1 MTLSIAELVAR
12 VAIAAAL
19 GGLIGLE
26 RELSDQPA
34 GFRTHILVSLG
45 AALFTL
51 AGAYG
56 LEDFLEGEGITTRL
70 DPTRVAAQV
79 VTGVGFLGAGAII
92 HRGVNIRGLTT
103 AASLWV
109 TAAIGTAVGFGYWEG
124 AVAVAVVA
132 LAALYS
138 LKYIERRALEKLKR
152 GRVRFVIAMEPQL
165 RLGELTEVLDRA
177 GGRVVSMKVIEEEDE
192 DVRELIV
199 VTWLPSGVN
208 AEELAHEIRAL
219 EGVED
224 VDLDL

>member
-1 MTLSIAELVAR
+1 MTLSVGELVAR

-19 GGLIGLE
+19 GGLVGLE

-45 AALFTL
+45 AALFTIS
-51 AGAYG
+51 GAYG
-56 LEDFLEGEGITTRL
+56 LEDFLEGGGITTRL

-79 VTGVGFLGAGAII
+79 VTGVGFLGAGAIM

-109 TAAIGTAVGFGYWEG
+109 TAAIGMAVGFGYWEG
-124 AVAVAVVA
+124 AVAVALVA
-132 LAALYS
+132 LAALYI
-138 LKYIERRALEKLKR
+138 LGYIERGAREKLKR
-152 GRVRFVIAMEPQL
+152 GRVRFVIDSEPQL

-177 GGRVVSMKVIEEEDE
+177 GGRVVSIKVVEEEDE
-192 DVRELIV
+192 EAREFIV
-199 VTWLPSGVN
+199 VARLPSHAV
-208 AEELAHEIRAL
+208 AEAVADEIRSL
-219 EGVED
+219 EGVAD